1 MKKNENLWRDASAD
15 KKEQVQRFWEKISH
29 ANGGTENYFF
39 SKERGFQCLRCNK
52 EYFLWERMFSLKQ
65 HLQKC
70 LKENSQNLF
79 QAKFNN
85 LHLNYQSYLLNNS
98 LEKTNL
104 NNDKDPDQTSFSLHI
119 SNSLP
124 ECLPS
129 FISSSELINRSD
141 NLIANNSFL
150 QIDTN
155 APNKSCIQSEKSK
168 TKIKRLSNLEAA
180 QSFFNNEVLAKAYKK
195 FKKEKGKDFETNKHK
210 MCNLKKVIVFLEFCY
225 QNQYSLTSDS
235 IENFV
240 NNHFIYYCKQKKI
253 ESYDELTKNK
263 IKSIFNSLLEKDK
276 KLKIHNLELNSEQKV
291 RKEVNKNIDIVDQ
304 KIILTHFLLNDYEL
318 YRAILIAKYAFP
330 RIDELVRLQVKHFI
344 EMDCPKKQFYVAY
357 FQEKTQ
363 KQHGTVFTKPQRA
376 VEIPECVYQEIT
388 FGKKPDDFCISWQRA
403 DSLSH
408 YLLDF
413 CQENNVPHYSIHC
426 WRHTATTRH
435 KQQEICFE
443 GQIHQEFQNFLNE
456 KAKFILGHS
465 RNSNKYRYYSLLL
478 SKFEE
483 GIKGL
488 MAEGKWQGLH
498 DLVSREL
505 IKTLP
510 HLKRNAVEGKEMSDH
525 YFKQI
530 NLD

>member
-39 SKERGFQCLRCNK
+39 SKERGFKCLRCNK

-70 LKENSQNLF
+70 LKENSQNHF
-79 QAKFNN
+79 QAKFTNF
-85 LHLNYQSYLLNNS
+85 HLNYQSYLLNNS
-98 LEKTNL
+98 LEKTNMK
-104 NNDKDPDQTSFSLHI
+104 NDKDPDQASFSLHI
-119 SNSLP
+119 SNSLS
-124 ECLPS
+124 ESLPS
-129 FISSSELINRSD
+129 FVSSCELINGSE
-141 NLIANNSFL
+141 NLIVNNSLL

-155 APNKSCIQSEKSK
+155 APNKSCIRTE
-168 TKIKRLSNLEAA
+168 KIKKKIKALSDLETA
-180 QSFFNNEVLAKAYKK
+180 QSFFNNEVLAKAYNK
-195 FKKEKGKDFETNKHK
+195 FKQEKGKDFETNKHK

-240 NNHFIYYCKQKKI
+240 DNHFIYYCKQKNM
-253 ESYDELTKNK
+253 ESYNEFTKNK
-263 IKSIFNSLLEKDK
+263 IKTIFNSLLEKEL
-276 KLKIHNLELNSEQKV
+276 KLKIQTIELNSEQKV
-291 RKEVNKNIDIVDQ
+291 NKEVKKIIEIVNQ
-304 KIILTHFLLNDYEL
+304 KKILTHFLLNDYEL

-357 FQEKTQ
+357 FQEKSR
-363 KQHGTVFTKPQRA
+363 KQHGTLFTRPQRA

-413 CQENNVPHYSIHC
+413 CKENNLPQHSIHC

-435 KQQEICFE
+435 KQQEICYE
-443 GQIHQEFQNFLNE
+443 GQIHEEFEKFLDE
-456 KAKFILGHS
+456 KAKFMLGHAK
-465 RNSNKYRYYSLLL
+465 NSNKHRYYTLLL
-478 SKFEE
+478 SKFED

-488 MAEGKWQGLH
+488 MAKGKWQGLH
-498 DLVSREL
+498 DLASHEL

-510 HLKRNAVEGKEMSDH
+510 PLKRNAVVGKEMSDN
-525 YFKQI
+525 YFMQI
-530 NLD
+530 NLE